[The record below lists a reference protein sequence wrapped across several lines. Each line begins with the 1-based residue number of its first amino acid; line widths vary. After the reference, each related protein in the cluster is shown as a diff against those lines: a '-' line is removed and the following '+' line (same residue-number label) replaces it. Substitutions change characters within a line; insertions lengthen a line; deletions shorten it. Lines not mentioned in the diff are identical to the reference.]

1 MNSELE
7 KEYEKALAEE
17 PDTEKERDDEY
28 DRTLE
33 KILALLPDKKFVQAR
48 EILLENNEADIA
60 ELLEDVIDEE
70 GLDTAI
76 ILFRILPKDI
86 SVDVFSFFAL
96 DTQVDVIT
104 AITDKE
110 INYIMQELD
119 FDDMIDV
126 LEELPANI
134 VDKILAK
141 ATKEER
147 KQINTFLNYPEN
159 SAGSLMTPD
168 YISLRKSW
176 TVKEAL
182 EHIRDQAL
190 ESETIYTCYVM
201 DQGRKLIGIV
211 SLRRLVTARE
221 SQLIGDLVEED
232 VISVG
237 VLEDQ
242 ESVSELFKKYDL
254 LAMPVVDKENRLVGI
269 ITVDDIMDVIEEETT
284 EDFQHMAGVVASTD
298 EYLDMPVWK
307 HVKSRFPWL
316 FFLMCSYMV
325 TGGIIARFQDSLSAV
340 ICLVAYMPMLNGT
353 GGNSGSQAAT
363 LVIRGLATGD
373 IELRDAL
380 RVFWKEFRIGIIVG
394 AALSLLNFARIVWLD
409 KNGVGVALTVA
420 LSMLA
425 IVIIAKCVGA
435 LLPLL
440 AKKLKIDPAL
450 MASPFIASLTDL
462 VSTLTYFA
470 MATKVLG
477 I

>member
-1 MNSELE
+1 MNSEQE
-7 KEYEKALAEE
+7 KEYEQALAEE

-28 DRTLE
+28 DATLE

-70 GLDTAI
+70 GLDKAV

-86 SVDVFSFFAL
+86 SVDVFSYFAI

-147 KQINTFLNYPEN
+147 KQINTFLNYPES

-182 EHIRDQAL
+182 EHIREQSL

-221 SQLIGDLVEED
+221 S
-232 VISVG
+232 
-237 VLEDQ
+237 
-242 ESVSELFKKYDL
+242 
-254 LAMPVVDKENRLVGI
+254 
-269 ITVDDIMDVIEEETT
+269 
-284 EDFQHMAGVVASTD
+284 
-298 EYLDMPVWK
+298 
-307 HVKSRFPWL
+307 
-316 FFLMCSYMV
+316 
-325 TGGIIARFQDSLSAV
+325 
-340 ICLVAYMPMLNGT
+340 
-353 GGNSGSQAAT
+353 
-363 LVIRGLATGD
+363 
-373 IELRDAL
+373 
-380 RVFWKEFRIGIIVG
+380 
-394 AALSLLNFARIVWLD
+394 
-409 KNGVGVALTVA
+409 
-420 LSMLA
+420 
-425 IVIIAKCVGA
+425 
-435 LLPLL
+435 
-440 AKKLKIDPAL
+440 
-450 MASPFIASLTDL
+450 
-462 VSTLTYFA
+462 
-470 MATKVLG
+470 
-477 I
+477 